1 MYEVLDSIPSTK
13 KKKEAKFPEHNCN
26 IIHNSQSV
34 ETTQVPVDRRMEE
47 ENVIGVYLCI

>member
-1 MYEVLDSIPSTK
+1 
-13 KKKEAKFPEHNCN
+13 
-26 IIHNSQSV
+26 V